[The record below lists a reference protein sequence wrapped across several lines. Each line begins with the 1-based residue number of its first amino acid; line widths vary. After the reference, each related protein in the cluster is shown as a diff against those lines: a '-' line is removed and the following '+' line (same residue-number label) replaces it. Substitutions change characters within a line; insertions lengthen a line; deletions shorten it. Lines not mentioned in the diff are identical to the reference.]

1 MHCRSEACTCCD
13 CFVPSRQQE
22 QVKYSPLFPRSQPFE
37 QFMPMTTSMPIVRT
51 STAQQDDRTSSFAE
65 KDFDDGLDKFF
76 RDQEVLSASTKSS
89 TEPQSYVNPTA
100 SFSKHHS
107 PPAAPSLAPRH
118 LQHSMQHQKS
128 HFSASGDAGA
138 EFAKNYETYL
148 QTLVQQMKSTEKS
161 RLKVANLKM
170 MVTRKWKHHQQQPME
185 KRPIAS
191 ARKIKHSDT
200 QLISSQSRRTRSRMS
215 LDSCHPLP
223 YTAAVIKENS
233 RRKENTPPPPTSTQL
248 STDEDT
254 DTRYNKTVL
263 QSYKMQFFP
272 DCA

>member
-13 CFVPSRQQE
+13 YFVPPRQQE
-22 QVKYSPLFPRSQPFE
+22 QVKCSPLCPRSQPFE
-37 QFMPMTTSMPIVRT
+37 QFMPLATSMPIVRT
-51 STAQQDDRTSSFAE
+51 LTAQDDRTSSFAE
-65 KDFDDGLDKFF
+65 KDFDDGLDEFF
-76 RDQEVLSASTKSS
+76 RDQEVLSASTNST
-89 TEPQSYVNPTA
+89 TEPLSYVDPTA

-107 PPAAPSLAPRH
+107 PPAAASFARH

-170 MVTRKWKHHQQQPME
+170 MSTRKWKHNQQQPME
-185 KRPIAS
+185 KRPTASS

-200 QLISSQSRRTRSRMS
+200 QLNSSQRRTRSRIS
-215 LDSCHPLP
+215 LDLCHPLP
-223 YTAAVIKENS
+223 YTAAVIKENA
-233 RRKENTPPPPTSTQL
+233 RRKENAPPPPSSTQL

-254 DTRYNKTVL
+254 DTRYNKTVI